1 MNAIYLDTAENI
13 RLTYA
18 DNIRAFGGE
27 FLSFEADAD
36 AARVEVTAEGLTLV
50 GYFYAG
56 GVTISVLPILR
67 QHFKQLAAAKLHAH
81 NMSETIIFNV
91 AVFDESGTQLNDAI
105 SGFSNLCAYVA
116 AGTENYTGQRFITYN
131 PNAPAGTNFI
141 TFFASASA
149 THFSNTAGEP
159 FVITARA
166 GLRSFDLSQFITRH
180 ESAVLQ
186 TDEAVK
192 VDGDNTTINQRLRI
206 YAELDNR
213 KENVLFLRWIDNAGI
228 RHGRTFSRGGETTTG
243 ASATSYTP
251 TRENNG
257 VPLAPVADKKH
268 GETLEFGDEAIKEIY
283 LHELQTL
290 VTSPKVEYYNGAG
303 WERVT
308 LQDTAITHNRREHV
322 LTFNATISKPNKNTI
337 QW

>member
-1 MNAIYLDTAENI
+1 MNTIFLDHAENI

-27 FLSFEADAD
+27 YLSFEAD

-56 GVTISVLPILR
+56 GVTLSVLPILR
-67 QHFKQLAAAKLHAH
+67 QHFKQLAAAPLDVY
-81 NMSETIIFNV
+81 NMNETITYHV
-91 AVFDESGTQLNDAI
+91 AVFNESGTQLNDAVTE
-105 SGFSNLCAYVA
+105 FSNLCAYVA

-131 PNAPAGTNFI
+131 PNAPAGTNYI

-149 THFSNTAGEP
+149 THFTNTAGAP
-159 FVITARA
+159 FVITAGA
-166 GLRSFDLSQFITRH
+166 GLRSFDLSQFVTNP
-180 ESAVLQ
+180 SDAVLQ

-192 VDGDNTTINQRLRI
+192 VDGDNTTINQRLKI

-251 TRENNG
+251 TREGNG
-257 VPLAPVADKKH
+257 APLAPVTDKNH
-268 GETLEFGDEAIKEIY
+268 GQALEFGDEAIKEIY

-290 VTSPKVEYYNGAG
+290 VTSPKVEYFNGAA

-322 LTFNATISKPNKNTI
+322 LTFNASLTKPNKNVI